1 MNKPRIR
8 TGHGF
13 DLHRLV
19 EGRKLILGGI
29 EIPHHLGLLGHSD
42 ADCLIHALADA
53 MLGALGLPDIGHHF
67 PDNDPSNKDLDS
79 AQILLHTKL
88 LKERG
93 YAVGNIDLTLIAQRP
108 KLADYLPSIR
118 ANLAKILEMQEDLI
132 GESHHPRR
140 DRISGREEG
149 IAAHAVC
156 LPNNCLQRAG
166 LMPPV
171 SV

>member
-1 MNKPRIR
+1 MNTPKIR

-79 AQILLHTKL
+79 AQILLHTKKL

-118 ANLAKILEMQEDLI
+118 ANLAKILEVQEDLI
-132 GESHHPRR
+132 GLKATTHEGIGSL
-140 DRISGREEG
+140 GREEG

-156 LPNNCLQRAG
+156 LLFPE
-166 LMPPV
+166 
-171 SV
+171 

>member
-1 MNKPRIR
+1 MNKPKIR

-53 MLGALGLPDIGHHF
+53 MLGALALPDIGHHF
-67 PDNDPSNKDLDS
+67 PDNDPANKGLDS
-79 AQILLHTKL
+79 SHILLHANQL

-93 YAVGNIDLTLIAQRP
+93 YMVGNVDLTLIAQKP

-118 ANLAKILEMQEDLI
+118 SNLSKLLQIQEDCI
-132 GESHHPRR
+132 GLKATTHEGIGSL
-140 DRISGREEG
+140 GREEG

-156 LPNNCLQRAG
+156 LLF
-166 LMPPV
+166 
-171 SV
+171 SE